1 MDPEL
6 LSNDA
11 AKEVLTI
18 ILNSSIYIEEKIP
31 EDFLKKLIDLA
42 ADSSIEVHL
51 DKNKNLQEQNL
62 SAEALDTFALLYYI
76 YVAKDT
82 EKDEILDKWGTND
95 YIDNHI

>member
-6 LSNDA
+6 LSNDV

>member
-6 LSNDA
+6 LSNDV

-76 YVAKDT
+76 YVAKDR